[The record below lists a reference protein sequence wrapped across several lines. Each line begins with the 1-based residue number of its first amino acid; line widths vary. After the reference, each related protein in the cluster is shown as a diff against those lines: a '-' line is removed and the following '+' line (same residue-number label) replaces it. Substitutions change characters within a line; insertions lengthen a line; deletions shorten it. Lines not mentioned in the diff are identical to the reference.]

1 MHLHRA
7 TPSVHVLDVV
17 LVALLE
23 FGVGDILAEPKAE
36 VLDVFLDAESKRL
49 CVCVSTIKQKG
60 KELKREKGR
69 KKENFHEESELLPG
83 EVSQMVVLNHRRV
96 WNTHA
101 EGEQCTP
108 FLIHLCGIC
117 VFVWLID

>member
-17 LVALLE
+17 LVVLLE

-49 CVCVSTIKQKG
+49 FVCVCFNDKTE
-60 KELKREKGR
+60 KER
-69 KKENFHEESELLPG
+69 N
-83 EVSQMVVLNHRRV
+83 
-96 WNTHA
+96 
-101 EGEQCTP
+101 
-108 FLIHLCGIC
+108 
-117 VFVWLID
+117 

>member
-36 VLDVFLDAESKRL
+36 VLDVFLNAESKRL
-49 CVCVSTIKQKG
+49 FVCVFQ
-60 KELKREKGR
+60 R
-69 KKENFHEESELLPG
+69 
-83 EVSQMVVLNHRRV
+83 
-96 WNTHA
+96 
-101 EGEQCTP
+101 
-108 FLIHLCGIC
+108 
-117 VFVWLID
+117 